1 MLNKTIDSALQQ
13 LHRQALNGKGGMEHV
28 LALMALRGLEPV
40 NKRPSPVGGGK
51 RRKETGA
58 IVLQAL
64 RDGVTVNRAIATILL
79 KQRPELTRKQA
90 HQRVYMVRW
99 RLGRGRR

>member
-1 MLNKTIDSALQQ
+1 MLDKTIDSALQQ

-51 RRKETGA
+51 LRRETGA
-58 IVLQAL
+58 IVRQSL
-64 RDGVTVNRAIATILL
+64 RDGVTDTGAIAAILV
-79 KQRPELTRKQA
+79 QRRPDLTRKQA
-90 HQRVYMVRW
+90 HQRVYMVRR
-99 RLGRGRR
+99 RLGR